1 MAATEASISAVLGER
16 ARHKPNTPAD
26 TFIDYDVDPEGYS
39 QTLTW
44 SKLHQRARVV
54 AAEIASCTAPAD
66 RVAIL
71 APQGLEY
78 IIGFFAAIEA
88 GWIAVPLL
96 VPPVGAHDRRASPA
110 PRG

>member
-16 ARHKPNTPAD
+16 ARHTPNLPAY
-26 TFIDYDVDPEGYS
+26 TFIDYDGDPEGYS

-44 SKLHQRARVV
+44 SQLHQRARVV

-88 GWIAVPLL
+88 GCLAVALSAPPL
-96 VPPVGAHDRRASPA
+96 RA
-110 PRG
+110 PRGPG